1 MSVIRSLQNCY
12 WQAVMTLFGQEL
24 LGSRG
29 LSLIPPVG
37 LHAIISTN
45 PRLLLPTKSVV
56 AYARKQSQIAIFKLR
71 AKEKGWY
78 LSANEYP
85 TGWEKKAKVVNLP
98 TPVKKGSVSQSA
110 KPKSTKRGD
119 NSSETC
125 SNIVPYEGGFPSIGN
140 IVLEGSPPPLLILV
154 LVGALLQASPSLLP
168 PGHPQARPKS
178 TRGRHLHHREESMLS
193 LTLLLLYFFLFM
205 RLSYS

>member
-29 LSLIPPVG
+29 FSLIPPVG
-37 LHAIISTN
+37 LHATISTN

-56 AYARKQSQIAIFKLR
+56 AYVRKQSQTAIFKLQ

-78 LSANEYP
+78 LYASEYP

-98 TPVKKGSVSQSA
+98 TPVKKGSMSQSA

-119 NSSETC
+119 DSSETC

-140 IVLEGSPPPLLILV
+140 IVLEGSPPLLLILV
-154 LVGALLQASPSLLP
+154 LVGALLQVSPSLLP
-168 PGHPQARPKS
+168 PGHPQERPKA

-205 RLSYS
+205 RPSYG